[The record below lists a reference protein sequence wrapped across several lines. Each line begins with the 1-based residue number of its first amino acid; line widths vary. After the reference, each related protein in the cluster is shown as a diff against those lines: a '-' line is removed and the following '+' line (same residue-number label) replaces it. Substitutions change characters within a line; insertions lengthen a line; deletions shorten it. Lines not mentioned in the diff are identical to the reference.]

1 MVVEE
6 DVVVGA
12 GAGAGEGEEVYVCAS
27 LGYYCSS
34 SMFL

>member
-6 DVVVGA
+6 DVVVA
-12 GAGAGEGEEVYVCAS
+12 AGAGEGEGVYFCLFT
-27 LGYYCSS
+27 LGYYCSF